1 MLRPNYNYRDG
12 WGWGYPK
19 PSQTMGNC
27 FSECRRCFFEEE
39 EERETLK
46 SYGTVT
52 LVPQDI
58 SGAPTGWKGYHG
70 EISNEEAESRLK
82 IGASNG
88 IFLVY
93 DDPVHQ
99 GQYLLAV
106 YYNRSV
112 HRIRIIR
119 RSDGKYVLGED
130 VPGARA
136 HRSVHGLIK
145 HHRRPFG
152 KPINLEGG
160 GHVVL
165 EGYVYLPS

>member
-1 MLRPNYNYRDG
+1 MLRPNYRDG

-27 FSECRRCFFEEE
+27 FSECRRCFLEEE

-152 KPINLEGG
+152 KAINLEGG